1 MAVKLVS
8 VKCPQCGASLD
19 IDEGRNHVF
28 CSYCGTKILVDN
40 DNEYIY
46 RHIDEA
52 SIKQTE
58 AETMLR
64 LKEMELQE
72 KEDERNRKSRKNA
85 YIVATALVVF
95 GALIAV
101 IGGSE
106 WGLIIIGIGMC
117 VAVSPAAANSKKKK
131 SRIETISPNEIR
143 ISEKME
149 HYKEKDYNSI
159 VGLFRAAGFENVYA
173 VPLNDLNIFTAKKN
187 RQVDDVTIDGSN
199 EFEEGDVFQKSAKV
213 TVIYHSVK

>member
-72 KEDERNRKSRKNA
+72 KEDERKRKSQRTA
-85 YIVATALVVF
+85 YI
-95 GALIAV
+95 I
-101 IGGSE
+101 
-106 WGLIIIGIGMC
+106 
-117 VAVSPAAANSKKKK
+117 AAAVAIFGILLEAIADGFEGMLAIMIGLNIALFTFISNSQKKK
-131 SRIETISPNEIR
+131 SKIGTISPNEIR

-173 VPLNDLNIFTAKKN
+173 VPLNDLNVFTAKKN
-187 RQVDDVTIDGSN
+187 GQVDDVTIDGSN
-199 EFEEGDVFQKSAKV
+199 ELKEGDTFQKSAKV